1 VRSTSP
7 AIQRLAQP
15 CLVDPPHRM
24 LATVHQG
31 YRDLLGISFGQ
42 GRVVEDAA
50 FGPRDAQF
58 FANPCDNNPRL
69 VAEMTPRLAEEKHAR
84 GAYPAHKSLHP
95 RRRPSHPSDRA
106 ALRFACMP
114 FRRLRGPDQFTAS
127 SEAVAVAA
135 EAAAGVD
142 VLASSRAAAFF
153 DLDNT
158 VLRGAAIFYF
168 ARGMYQ
174 RKYFRA
180 RDIAWFGY
188 QQVRF
193 RLGAEDPEHVDSAQ
207 SAALSFIVHRSV
219 GELKDLAEE
228 IFEEVDKKVWP
239 GTRSIAHSHLDE
251 GQRVW
256 LVTAA
261 PVELATII
269 AKRLGLTGALGTVA
283 EHVDGTYTGRLVGDL
298 LHGPAK
304 AAAVRALAVR
314 EGLELERCAAYSDSA
329 NDIPML
335 SLVGYPCAINPDA
348 RLRAYAKER
357 GWQIRDYRA
366 RRRNT
371 AIGVAAGAGAV
382 AGAIA
387 GFALARRHRR

>member
-1 VRSTSP
+1 MPLRRERKRERSVAS
-7 AIQRLAQP
+7 
-15 CLVDPPHRM
+15 
-24 LATVHQG
+24 G
-31 YRDLLGISFGQ
+31 
-42 GRVVEDAA
+42 EAA
-50 FGPRDAQF
+50 
-58 FANPCDNNPRL
+58 
-69 VAEMTPRLAEEKHAR
+69 
-84 GAYPAHKSLHP
+84 
-95 RRRPSHPSDRA
+95 A
-106 ALRFACMP
+106 A
-114 FRRLRGPDQFTAS
+114 
-127 SEAVAVAA
+127 AA
-135 EAAAGVD
+135 EVAAGVD
-142 VLASSRAAAFF
+142 VASASRAAAFF

-168 ARGMYQ
+168 ARGMYT
-174 RKYFRA
+174 RKHFRA

-188 QQVRF
+188 QQLRF
-193 RLGAEDPEHVDSAQ
+193 RLGAEDPDHVAGAR

-219 GELKDLAEE
+219 GELKELAEE
-228 IFEEVDKKVWP
+228 IFDDVMEKKIWP
-239 GTRSIAHSHLDE
+239 GTRAIAQSHLDE

-283 EHVDGTYTGRLVGDL
+283 EHVDGAYTGRLVGDL

-304 AAAVRALAVR
+304 AEAVRALAVR

-348 RLRAYAKER
+348 RLRAHAKER

-382 AGAIA
+382 AGAIG

>member
-1 VRSTSP
+1 
-7 AIQRLAQP
+7 
-15 CLVDPPHRM
+15 
-24 LATVHQG
+24 
-31 YRDLLGISFGQ
+31 
-42 GRVVEDAA
+42 
-50 FGPRDAQF
+50 
-58 FANPCDNNPRL
+58 
-69 VAEMTPRLAEEKHAR
+69 
-84 GAYPAHKSLHP
+84 
-95 RRRPSHPSDRA
+95 
-106 ALRFACMP
+106 MP
-114 FRRLRGPDQFTAS
+114 FRRQLGPEQSSAS
-127 SEAVAVAA
+127 GEAAAAAA

-142 VLASSRAAAFF
+142 VLAPSRAAAFF

-168 ARGMYQ
+168 ARGMYA

-193 RLGAEDPEHVDSAQ
+193 RLGAEDPEQVDGARST
-207 SAALSFIVHRSV
+207 ALSFIVHRSV
-219 GELKDLAEE
+219 GELKDLAED
-228 IFEEVDKKVWP
+228 IFEEVVEKKIWP
-239 GTRSIAHSHLDE
+239 GTRAIVQSHLDE

-261 PVELATII
+261 PVELATIV

-283 EHVDGTYTGRLVGDL
+283 EHVDGAYTGRLVGDL

-304 AAAVRALAVR
+304 AEAVRALAVR

-348 RLRAYAKER
+348 SLRAYAKER

-371 AIGVAAGAGAV
+371 AIGVAAGSGAV

-387 GFALARRHRR
+387 GFALARRHRRR